1 MIEQEYKHAKQTGGR
16 GQYGH
21 VHLRVEPSEPGAG
34 FEFVDAIK
42 GGSVPKEYI
51 PAVRKGVSEAMEAG
65 VVAGYPVIDVKTTLF
80 DGSYHEVDSSEHA
93 FKAAASKHFE
103 KQVCGLRRSYW
114 SQSCVS
120 KSSPLKIIWVLLL
133 VILIRDEA

>member
-1 MIEQEYKHAKQTGGR
+1 MIEQEKNTRSRLADVAVR
-16 GQYGH
+16 SC
-21 VHLRVEPSEPGAG
+21 PSPSGAVGAGAG

-51 PAVRKGVSEAMEAG
+51 PGGKEGRSEAMEAG

-93 FKAAASKHFE
+93 SKQLQSKHFE

-120 KSSPLKIIWVLLL
+120 KSYP
-133 VILIRDEA
+133 